1 VVHPKGYRY
10 LKRFRLDPFPVFT
23 YEVQGIEIEKS
34 AFMIQG
40 ENSTVVHYELKR
52 NQSELPKDLRLEVQ
66 AADCLPRLSQHDAS
80 ESSH

>member
-1 VVHPKGYRY
+1 
-10 LKRFRLDPFPVFT
+10 
-23 YEVQGIEIEKS
+23 
-34 AFMIQG
+34 MIQG

-66 AADCLPRLSQHDAS
+66 AADCLPRLSQHNAS